1 MNIIFV
7 DDSFPF
13 DGHSPN
19 ERAMGAAEKAFASLP
34 GALAKRGHAVRV
46 YNRCDFPVLVD
57 GAGWYPLDEGTP
69 PANCEVLV
77 AFRKPSL
84 LDFIGKAE
92 RRFLWL
98 TSSAG
103 YLDKARAS
111 ESLAT
116 WKPMLLV
123 HGLEH
128 QATVPRSA
136 QSLRS
141 AILPHGIGSAFTE
154 AEAPEPAQPPRA
166 VVTTHPLAGLDWLL
180 DLWVTRVKIASPRA
194 ELHVFSAILDRGASG
209 VELPEEYQP
218 ILEKCLSL
226 DNAGVVIRQPMAD
239 PDMAEVY
246 RTARVHL
253 YPGHAGEVYCGT
265 LAESQAVGLP
275 AVARPLGA
283 TGERIENGLTGFLAP
298 DDEAFAN
305 LAIRMLDDDQTFS
318 QLSARARDM
327 QRQWTW
333 DKVAGE
339 FEALL
344 G

>member
-7 DDSFPF
+7 DESFPF
-13 DGHSPN
+13 DGHSPDQ
-19 ERAMGAAEKAFASLP
+19 RALGSAEKAFAALP
-34 GALAKRGHAVRV
+34 GAMAKRGHAVRV
-46 YNRCDFPVLVD
+46 YNRCDFPVLVE
-57 GAGWYPLDEGTP
+57 GAGWHPLDDGTV
-69 PANCEVLV
+69 PASCEVLV

-84 LDFIGKAE
+84 LDFVGKAD

-98 TSSAG
+98 ASSAG
-103 YLDKARAS
+103 YLDKPRAS
-111 ESLAT
+111 EMLASF
-116 WKPMLLV
+116 KPMLLV

-141 AILPHGIGSAFTE
+141 AILPHGVGAAFVE
-154 AEAPEPAQPPRA
+154 AEAPEPLRPPRA

-180 DLWVTRVKIASPRA
+180 DLWMTRIRVASPRA

-209 VELPEEYQP
+209 VELPPEYRP
-218 ILEKCLSL
+218 ILEKCLNL
-226 DNAGVVIRQPMAD
+226 DGAGVVIRQPMAD
-239 PDMAEVY
+239 ASMVEVY

-253 YPGHAGEVYCGT
+253 YPGHEGEVYCGT

-283 TGERIENGLTGFLAP
+283 TLERIENGRTGFLAP

-305 LAIRMLDDDQTFS
+305 LAVRLLDDDQTFE
-318 QLSARARDM
+318 QVSATARNL